1 MFLMDGSF
9 ISWIWGLYNGW
20 FISWM
25 AKKHW
30 ISIYFNGFGGSPIL
44 RNPHISRDIP
54 YITGGH
60 NPFTIPGN
68 IHRVII
74 KINMKYLGK
83 LSKLTWNLRLSWGWF
98 PLTMIPRAQNRRSFA
113 KTRSGSRSGSLGSC
127 KCFSSSASKACA
139 GREHGTWVVI
149 FRKNHGKI
157 MENSRK
163 IHGLRGDSSWRFQ
176 KVSWGY
182 EWTRMD

>member
-1 MFLMDGSF
+1 MDGLFHGWLKNIEYPF
-9 ISWIWGLYNGW
+9 ISMDLGVAW
-20 FISWM
+20 F
-25 AKKHW
+25 
-30 ISIYFNGFGGSPIL
+30 YETPY
-44 RNPHISRDIP
+44 ISRDVP

-74 KINMKYLGK
+74 KINLKYLGK

-149 FRKNHGKI
+149 FRKPWKTRGKSMVWGEILHGDSKRYHGDMNGLECII
-157 MENSRK
+157 ME
-163 IHGLRGDSSWRFQ
+163 
-176 KVSWGY
+176 
-182 EWTRMD
+182 